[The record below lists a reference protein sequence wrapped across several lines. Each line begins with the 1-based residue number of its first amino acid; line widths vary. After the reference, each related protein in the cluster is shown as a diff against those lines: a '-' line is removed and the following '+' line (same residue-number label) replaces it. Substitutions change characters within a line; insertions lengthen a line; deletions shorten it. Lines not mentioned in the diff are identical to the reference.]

1 MTLSAGQR
9 VGRYE
14 VAEVLGE
21 GGMSTSYRAVDS
33 ETGADVVLKVPLA
46 GLIGDLAAYG
56 RYERE
61 TEITLKL
68 NHPNLQRAL
77 ASSRLDGTPMPVLV
91 LEYVD
96 GSSFR
101 GWLGDHGQLPVDQAV
116 GLALQIASALT
127 HCHDQGI
134 VHRDLKPENL
144 LITADGTLKL
154 LDFGIA
160 LRQGAR
166 RLTWGPLGQAVG
178 TPDYMA
184 PEQIRGERG
193 DARTDIYALGCML
206 FEMLAGRTPYES
218 RSDSLQVMKEHVN
231 REAPGV
237 RMFRPDIS
245 EELELIIA
253 KAIRREP
260 KERPASIREFADQ
273 LLRPDSID
281 RSQFAW
287 KDKGS
292 IWAGLTPVA
301 GEMPSLRRAL
311 LLVLIVFSSL
321 AAIGLLAQMAPHAAR

>member
-206 FEMLAGRTPYES
+206 FEMLAGRPPY
-218 RSDSLQVMKEHVN
+218 DSNPDALQVMKEHVS

-237 RMFRPDIS
+237 RAFRPDLS
-245 EELELIIA
+245 EELELFIA
-253 KAIRREP
+253 RAIRREP
-260 KERPASIREFADQ
+260 KERQSSMREFADQ
-273 LLRPDSID
+273 LSHPGSID

>member
-1 MTLSAGQR
+1 MTLLAGQR

-33 ETGADVVLKVPLA
+33 KTGADVVLKVPLA

-68 NHPNLQRAL
+68 NHPNLQRAV

-101 GWLGDHGQLPVDQAV
+101 GWL
-116 GLALQIASALT
+116 
-127 HCHDQGI
+127 
-134 VHRDLKPENL
+134 
-144 LITADGTLKL
+144 
-154 LDFGIA
+154 
-160 LRQGAR
+160 
-166 RLTWGPLGQAVG
+166 PLGQAVG

-184 PEQIRGERG
+184 PEQISGERG

-206 FEMLAGRTPYES
+206 FEMLAGRPPYDS
-218 RSDSLQVMKEHVN
+218 NPDSLQVMKEHVS

-237 RMFRPDIS
+237 RTFRRDVS

-260 KERPASIREFADQ
+260 KDRQGSMCDFADQ
-273 LLRPDSID
+273 LSLPGSID

-292 IWAGLTPVA
+292 SWAGMTPVA
-301 GEMPSLRRAL
+301 GEMPSFRRAM

-321 AAIGLLAQMAPHAAR
+321 AAIGLLAQMAPHVAR

>member
-1 MTLSAGQR
+1 MTLTAGQR

-33 ETGADVVLKVPLA
+33 ETGTDVVLKVPHA

-68 NHPNLQRAL
+68 NHLNLQRAL
-77 ASSRLDGTPMPVLV
+77 GTGRMDGTPMPILV

-96 GSSFR
+96 GASFR
-101 GWLGDHGQLPVDQAV
+101 TWLREHGPLPIDQAT

-127 HCHDQGI
+127 HCHEQGI

-166 RLTWGPLGQAVG
+166 RLTWGPLGRAVG

-193 DARTDIYALGCML
+193 DARTDIYALGSML
-206 FEMLAGRTPYES
+206 FEMLAGRPAYES
-218 RSDSLQVMKEHVN
+218 NPDSLQVMKEHVN
-231 REAPGV
+231 GEAP
-237 RMFRPDIS
+237 RLRAYRPDVS
-245 EELELIIA
+245 EELELIVA

-260 KERPASIREFADQ
+260 RERQASMAEFAGELLRPASIDPSEF
-273 LLRPDSID
+273 R
-281 RSQFAW
+281 W
-287 KDKGS
+287 KDKS
-292 IWAGLTPVA
+292 STWAGLTPVA

>member
-1 MTLSAGQR
+1 VTLAIGQR

-21 GGMSTSYRAVDS
+21 GGMSTSDRATDS
-33 ETGADVVLKVPLA
+33 ESGADVVLKVPHA
-46 GLIGDLAAYG
+46 GMIGDLAAYG

-61 TEITLKL
+61 MDITLKL

-77 ASSRLDGTPMPVLV
+77 STGHLDGTPLPFLV
-91 LEYVD
+91 LEYVV
-96 GSSFR
+96 GTSFR
-101 GWLGDHGQLPVDQAV
+101 GWLRDRGQLPIDQAL
-116 GLALQIASALT
+116 GLTLQVAEALM
-127 HCHDQGI
+127 HCHEQGI

-166 RLTWGPLGQAVG
+166 RLTWGPLSQTFG

-206 FEMLAGRTPYES
+206 FEMLAGRPPYDS
-218 RSDSLQVMKEHVN
+218 NPDSLQVMKKHVN
-231 REAPGV
+231 SEAPRLRV
-237 RMFRPDIS
+237 SRPEVS
-245 EELELIIA
+245 EEVELIVA
-253 KAIRREP
+253 KAIRRDA
-260 KERPASIREFADQ
+260 KERQGSMAQLAEQLREPGAIDCSQ
-273 LLRPDSID
+273 L
-281 RSQFAW
+281 AW
-287 KDKGS
+287 QERGS
-292 IWAGLTPVA
+292 TWAGLTPIA
-301 GEMPSLRRAL
+301 GEMPTFRRAV

-321 AAIGLLAQMAPHAAR
+321 AAIGVLAQLAPHAGK